1 MRIAITGAGGLIGG
15 ALKAA
20 LVQSGHELISL
31 VRRPSPSDENEVRW
45 DALEGPPPLEP
56 LEDLDAVVHLAGAP
70 IGPWP
75 MTPRRKKAV
84 VESRVTGTRN
94 LVDALCR
101 CRRPAP
107 VLISASGVGYYGDR
121 QDEVLDEESGPGTGF
136 FPELGQLWEKQALAA
151 RDCGTRVVLL
161 RTSPVLSRQGGLLKT
176 MERPFRWFLGGPLG
190 SGRQWMP
197 WIHIEDHIGAI
208 RHLLQQPGLEGPVNA
223 AAPGIVTNKEFS
235 KLLGQVL
242 GRPALLRVPYLA
254 LRAVLGE
261 LANEIAASKRVI
273 PKRLIESGYRFR
285 YPDLPAALRALFA

>member
-1 MRIAITGAGGLIGG
+1 
-15 ALKAA
+15 
-20 LVQSGHELISL
+20 
-31 VRRPSPSDENEVRW
+31 
-45 DALEGPPPLEP
+45 
-56 LEDLDAVVHLAGAP
+56 
-70 IGPWP
+70 